1 MPARPVLPPTG
12 DPAVLAQRAQ
22 QFFNDKAYAEAIE
35 ALDQRAPLAS
45 ETTDLRMIR
54 GWSLL
59 HLKRAE
65 EARQVFAGLG
75 RSAPA
80 AGARSR

>member
-1 MPARPVLPPTG
+1 M
-12 DPAVLAQRAQ
+12 LAQRAQ
-22 QFFNDKAYAEAIE
+22 QFFTDKAYDDAIA
-35 ALDQRAPLAS
+35 ALDQRALVAA

-75 RSAPA
+75 RAASV